1 MNLRA
6 WEMGKRHNLPD
17 DKLIAQ
23 AQAAFKRLGGP
34 NEAVAE
40 LTMTALAGQ
49 SLTDYVTRVRQ
60 AVDAMDDPYMESDS
74 PEAMVYN
81 RSRRIHFCQDVYEG
95 FVVFNRNIGGVDNGT
110 WVASYTMG
118 EGNTVQIAPENTWRN
133 VARTWAVKSLTNP
146 IAVATDDTYTI
157 GSYGI
162 LFGSPDAPDISP
174 ARDFFTKS
182 TNLML
187 ETWPVK
193 PLFYDHDMN
202 AFGDGAKSTIGQ
214 VVATR
219 TDDVGVWVEAQL
231 NKSHAYA
238 EAVQQLIED
247 GRLHYSS
254 DSASHLIE
262 RKPAKNATHELTRW
276 GVIGF
281 SLTPTPAEPRL
292 RPLAAIKSAYQSLG
306 QTFSYTEE
314 KTEAN
319 PPQPVS
325 NTAPIGKGE
334 TKAPESQSAQLA
346 KKTEVKPVNT
356 FQEAYEAA
364 EAAAKSG
371 DLELSAKLLAQGEAI
386 KKIQDLRATSTPER
400 LPLGGTNSGRG
411 NRKSEP
417 MPFAWAVW
425 ATKRNPNSSVVLRS
439 DGEDGLEFRGEG
451 GDDAV
456 KAFRQ
461 YAEAAKADIEGNKI
475 YNVKAMSSSTATTG
489 AEFAPSFQ
497 MQTVIEALYAT
508 AILRS
513 LPNANI
519 YPMPALTC
527 DAPTLAAFTASW
539 VDQNAAPSSSDA
551 TTGKRTLT
559 ARKLTAL
566 ATVSNEFISDSSPSA
581 EAYIRR
587 GLARAVSAEYD
598 KAGIVGASGNAL
610 IPTGLWNQSG
620 VVKTAI
626 GTDNIFVALQKA
638 RGRMAANNVPQEDVV
653 VICRPEVVNAA
664 LVTRL
669 GTDSISLLSPQS
681 GNAMQAPLER
691 ILGVRVFMTTAI
703 PATTNTSW
711 AAVLAAPYL
720 TQGDRQEL
728 EIASSNVAGSAFANN
743 QTLIRAIVRGDFDLQ
758 YAAACEIVTGIAH

>member
-6 WEMGKRHNLPD
+6 LEMGKRHNLPD
-17 DKLIAQ
+17 DKLIEQ
-23 AQAAFKRLGGP
+23 AQTAFKRLGGP
-34 NEAVAE
+34 DEAVAE

-60 AVDAMDDPYMESDS
+60 AVDAMDDPYMESDA
-74 PEAMVYN
+74 PEAMTYN
-81 RSRRIHFCQDVYEG
+81 RSRRVHFCQDVYEG
-95 FVVFNRNIGGVDNGT
+95 FVVFNRSIGGVGNGT
-110 WVASYTMG
+110 WVASFTRNDNG
-118 EGNTVQIAPENTWRN
+118 AIQIAPESSWRK
-133 VARTWAVKSLTNP
+133 VEHTWALKSLTNP
-146 IAVATDDTYTI
+146 VAVATDDTYTI

-182 TNLML
+182 TDLML
-187 ETWPVK
+187 DAWPVK

-214 VVATR
+214 VVTTR

-238 EAVQQLIED
+238 EAVQQLIES

-262 RKPAKNATHELTRW
+262 RRPAKNATHELTRW

-292 RPLAAIKSAYQSLG
+292 RPLSAIKSAYQSLG
-306 QTFSYTEE
+306 QVFPYTEAKE
-314 KTEAN
+314 KTT
-319 PPQPVS
+319 PPPVDPVKNIAES
-325 NTAPIGKGE
+325 GE
-334 TKAPESQSAQLA
+334 SKAPEGQSAQSA

-364 EAAAKSG
+364 EVAAKSG
-371 DLELSAKLLAQGEAI
+371 DLDLSAKLVAQGDAI
-386 KKIQDLRATSTPER
+386 KAIQDKRAASIPER
-400 LPLGGTNSGRG
+400 LPLGGTNGRG

-425 ATKRNPNSSVVLRS
+425 ATKRNPNSSIILRS

-461 YAEAAKADIEGNKI
+461 YAETAKADIEGNKI
-475 YNVKAMSSSTATTG
+475 YNVKAMSSNTATSG
-489 AEFAPSFQ
+489 AEFAPRFQ
-497 MQTVIEALYAT
+497 MQTVIEALYQD

-519 YPMPALTC
+519 FPMPALTC
-527 DAPTLAAFTASW
+527 DAPTIAAFTASW
-539 VDQNAAPSSSDA
+539 TAQNAAPSSVDA

-566 ATVSNEFISDSSPSA
+566 ATVSNEFIADSNPSA

-598 KAGIVGASGNAL
+598 KAGIVGAAADAL
-610 IPTGLWNQSG
+610 IPVGLWHQSG

-638 RGRMAANNVPQEDVV
+638 RGRMAANNVPQNDIV
-653 VICRPEVVNAA
+653 VICRPEVVSGA

-669 GTDSISLLSPQS
+669 GSDSISVLSPQTS
-681 GNAMQAPLER
+681 NAMQAPLER

-703 PATTNTSW
+703 PVTTATSW

-758 YAAACEIVTGIAH
+758 HAAACEIVTGIAH